1 MKPPAQPGTAS
12 FRWQRF
18 QRPLLI
24 GFLIVA
30 MIVAV
35 IGIAVL
41 SLDLGRKIRAQ
52 ATASSDN
59 VQWAL
64 SQVDIEF
71 LTFALSIEDVDGG
84 RASLKDVR
92 RRFDIFYSR
101 METVRK
107 SGVYAPLR
115 EVQDYRDAADRLV
128 AFLDRTIPLIDG
140 PDAGLQAALPA
151 LKIEVA
157 ALRNDTRRIALT
169 GIEVFSK
176 LSDVEREGV
185 ARTLT
190 MVAALTLA
198 LILSLVTLIVLLL
211 RLDRVNRRNVQRNLE
226 TLARLESVVMT
237 ALDGVI
243 VADQSGRM
251 LEFNPAAE
259 AIFGYSR
266 AEAVGAAMADLIIPA
281 HLREAH
287 RIGMERYLNSGERHV
302 IGKGRIRLEARKK
315 DGSHF
320 PVEVSIARAM
330 SEDGEIFVSFLRD
343 LSAQV
348 AAEKE
353 LLKARDDAL
362 AGEKAKAELLAVM
375 SHEMRTPLNGML
387 GTLELLE
394 DTELAPKQREYLRIM
409 GSSGRLLLHHVN
421 DVLDISRLESG
432 KMTVETRPVDLQHL
446 IGEIFENQQS
456 TSTANGNRL
465 RLSLPADG
473 RYMVAADPARLR
485 QILMNLV
492 GNAIK
497 FTRNGEIAVEI
508 EHLDALRQTEFRVI
522 DTGIGIAPENIERIF
537 DDFVTLDPSYSRSA
551 EGTGLGL
558 GIARRLVHALGGQI
572 GVESEPGEGSLFWV
586 RLPLSVLAEPARPA
600 VPDGPAQP
608 ARGGPQT
615 GTSAGEEA
623 RGQTGGLAILVVE
636 DNAVNR
642 LVVREFLQKDGYR
655 VDEAHDGE
663 EGVRLAAAR
672 RYDLILMDISMPR
685 KDGVAA
691 TIEIRTGG
699 ASQQTPIVA
708 LTAHALPEET
718 RRFTEAGMQAIL
730 NKPVNR
736 KALRETI
743 ARVVQAPG
751 EPAATAVVHPGAADA
766 VDLDQLRI
774 MADDLGHDRCLSLL
788 SEFVQGIRETLAG
801 LTATGIMNDDAGQ
814 ARRAIHM
821 LAGSAGVFGAT
832 ALRERLAEM
841 ETALKSGEA
850 ARAAGLLPRLELE
863 AAATIRALDAYR
875 AGLSDQ

>member
-1 MKPPAQPGTAS
+1 MHSPARPSSTS
-12 FRWQRF
+12 FRWERF
-18 QRPLLI
+18 RRPLLI
-24 GFLIVA
+24 GFLILA

-35 IGIAVL
+35 IGIALL

-71 LTFALSIEDVDGG
+71 LTFALSLDDVEGG

-101 METVRK
+101 MDTVQK
-107 SGVYAPLR
+107 SSVYAPLR
-115 EVQDYRDAADRLV
+115 EVAEYRAAAERLV
-128 AFLDRTIPLIDG
+128 AFLDRTIPLVDG
-140 PDAGLQAALPA
+140 PDAPLQAALPA

-157 ALRNDTRRIALT
+157 ALRADTRRIALT
-169 GIEVFSK
+169 GIEVFSH
-176 LSDVEREGV
+176 LSDIEREGV

-190 MVAALTLA
+190 KVAALTLA
-198 LILSLVTLIVLLL
+198 LIMSLVTLIVLLL

-226 TLARLESVVMT
+226 TLARLESVVTT

-243 VADQSGRM
+243 VADRSGRT

-266 AEAVGAAMADLIIPA
+266 AEAVGAPMADLIIPE

-287 RIGMERYLNSGERHV
+287 RAGMERYLKSGERHV

-320 PVEVSIARAM
+320 PVEVSIARAV
-330 SEDGEIFVSFLRD
+330 SDDGEIFVSFLRD

-394 DTELAPKQREYLRIM
+394 DTRLGPKQREYLRIM
-409 GSSGRLLLHHVN
+409 GTSGRLLLHHVN

-446 IGEIFENQQS
+446 IGEIFENQQT

-473 RYMVAADPARLR
+473 RYMVTADPARLR

-497 FTRNGEIAVEI
+497 FTRNGEVAVEI

-586 RLPLSVLAEPARPA
+586 RLPLPVQNEPAPAASGARPDKAEMPADGSAPASPGADSGPA
-600 VPDGPAQP
+600 V
-608 ARGGPQT
+608 
-615 GTSAGEEA
+615 
-623 RGQTGGLAILVVE
+623 LVVE

-642 LVVREFLQKDGYR
+642 LVVREFLQKDGCR

-663 EGVRLAAAR
+663 EGVRLAGGR

-685 KDGVAA
+685 KDGVQA
-691 TIEIRTGG
+691 TRDIRAGG
-699 ASQQTPIVA
+699 ASQATPIVA

-736 KALRETI
+736 KALKDTI
-743 ARVVQAPG
+743 ARVLQAGAGAAARPG
-751 EPAATAVVHPGAADA
+751 APPAAEV

-774 MADDLGHDRCLSLL
+774 MADDLGPDRCLSLL
-788 SEFVQGIRETLAG
+788 DEFMQGIRDTLAS
-801 LTATGIMNDDAGQ
+801 LSAAAIMNDDSGAT
-814 ARRAIHM
+814 RRSLHK
-821 LAGSAGVFGAT
+821 LAGSSGVFGAT

-841 ETALKSGEA
+841 EIALKSNEA
-850 ARAAGLLPRLELE
+850 GRAVGLLPRLSGE
-863 AAATIRALDAYR
+863 ADATIAALSAYR
-875 AGLSDQ
+875 GSLTGG